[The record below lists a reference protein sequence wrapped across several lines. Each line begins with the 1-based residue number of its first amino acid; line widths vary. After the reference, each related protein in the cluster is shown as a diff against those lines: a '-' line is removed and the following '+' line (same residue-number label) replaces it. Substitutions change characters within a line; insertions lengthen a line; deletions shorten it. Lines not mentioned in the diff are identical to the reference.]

1 MRSESKFMVVL
12 TVNNCTETFDYDSFE
27 SAKSAALDL
36 SKAHDTNCC
45 YVEKYNPV
53 SDEYEECFC
62 VPNKFDSVTGE
73 ARENLLMETAMII
86 MEIYR
91 DMLNRGDI
99 SSEMW
104 ETKFCTGELD
114 SIALLQ
120 LFRDWAREFENTYYN
135 TDDYN
140 DDYIGLID
148 WFASAK
154 LNEIFTENPVYDK
167 LVEAYK
173 M

>member
-1 MRSESKFMVVL
+1 MS
-12 TVNNCTETFDYDSFE
+12 
-27 SAKSAALDL
+27 
-36 SKAHDTNCC
+36 
-45 YVEKYNPV
+45 
-53 SDEYEECFC
+53 
-62 VPNKFDSVTGE
+62 KFDSVTGE
-73 ARENLLMETAMII
+73 ARENLLMETAMSI

-148 WFASAK
+148 WFATAK
-154 LNEIFTENPVYDK
+154 LNEIFTENPV
-167 LVEAYK
+167 ERS
-173 M
+173 